1 MNHKRPPLPAIIVI
15 GLLVIVSVYFLVSQS
30 LNAKNGA
37 LTASGVIEAVQ
48 VNIAPELAGKVTEVL
63 AEEGQ
68 SVSTNDALLR
78 LDPSL
83 LTAQRDVAVAS
94 LDSAKAAGLIGQN
107 TLNIAQAQYQIAL
120 EAALGQDKK
129 VRLGDWYSEDQQRFD
144 QPNWYFT
151 RAEQAQAAQTLVDEA
166 GKAMTDA
173 KAKLTDIEQ
182 SLDKADF
189 LAAEQRLLNARL
201 VYLINK
207 DVNTRAQNA
216 ITGDMPLTYYNIK
229 NCAKDQGYSYARPDV
244 MNQEYG
250 CVGDEHLTK
259 ASEIL
264 YEAAKAELDQAQQLY
279 NDLLTTQAAND
290 VLQARANVSVA
301 QERYYA
307 ALDQLR
313 ALQTGD
319 QSPSV
324 TAAQRTVDQAQAAY
338 DQSQKTVAQ
347 AEANLAL
354 LDTEIAKLTVSSPM
368 VGVVLT
374 RNVEPGEFVQPGA
387 TAFVLGQ
394 LSDLTITVY
403 IPEDRY
409 GEISLGQQ
417 ATVTVD
423 SFPGITFKAEVIHI
437 ADQAEF
443 TPRNVQTVEGRSST
457 VFAIKLRVTD
467 SESKL
472 KIGMPADVVFK

>member
-1 MNHKRPPLPAIIVI
+1 
-15 GLLVIVSVYFLVSQS
+15 
-30 LNAKNGA
+30 
-37 LTASGVIEAVQ
+37 
-48 VNIAPELAGKVTEVL
+48 
-63 AEEGQ
+63 
-68 SVSTNDALLR
+68 
-78 LDPSL
+78 
-83 LTAQRDVAVAS
+83 
-94 LDSAKAAGLIGQN
+94 
-107 TLNIAQAQYQIAL
+107 
-120 EAALGQDKK
+120 
-129 VRLGDWYSEDQQRFD
+129 
-144 QPNWYFT
+144 
-151 RAEQAQAAQTLVDEA
+151 
-166 GKAMTDA
+166 
-173 KAKLTDIEQ
+173 
-182 SLDKADF
+182 
-189 LAAEQRLLNARL
+189 
-201 VYLINK
+201 LINK

-216 ITGDMPLTYYNIK
+216 ITGDMPLTYYNFK
-229 NCAKDQGYSYARPDV
+229 NCAKNQGYSYARPDV

-259 ASEIL
+259 ASQAL
-264 YEAAKAELDQAQQLY
+264 YDDAKEELESAQQAY

-338 DQSQKTVAQ
+338 DQSQKAVAQ

-417 ATVTVD
+417 AEVTVD
-423 SFPGITFKAEVIHI
+423 SFPGVTFKAEVIHI

-472 KIGMPADVVFK
+472 KIGMPADVVFGK